1 MNAEKM
7 REKEVYLKF
16 EESQP
21 NKTKRNKTKKKKNGK
36 SDFFEKY
43 IYGTLSNSI
52 RSADKRLI

>member
-21 NKTKRNKTKKKKNGK
+21 NKTKRNKTKQNKKMGKVISLKNIFTVLFQIL
-36 SDFFEKY
+36 SDLQ
-43 IYGTLSNSI
+43 TNV
-52 RSADKRLI
+52 